1 MYHQTAEAARD
12 VAGATSNGQPHV
24 VQFYDSP
31 QFLFSSVANFIGAGL
46 CMGQPALIVA
56 RPENLIGFRD
66 ALHVSGIDVDAAIRS
81 GELGLFDAHEM
92 LASFMRGSFID
103 EDRLTENMSAAFK
116 QMQRGRRVV
125 IRAFGEMVDILVR
138 DGNEA
143 AAVQLEM
150 AWNRF
155 SLEFDCEVLCGYSI
169 NNFYTDTH
177 TRFLAQICEQHSQV
191 IPAESFSLLS
201 GESERTHK
209 VLELQH
215 RARVLEVEI
224 EHRKAI
230 ERALRDAMSELQR
243 AKDEAERANAAKSE
257 FLALISHE
265 LRTPLT
271 AIIGYE
277 ELIAQGVGGP
287 VTLQQNGF
295 LAGIRSGAS
304 HLLRL
309 VDQILTQS
317 RLNAGQAKLDMDRVD
332 AVTLVASCAA
342 LMEPVAESKKL
353 QFEVSLQRNVRID
366 TDAGKLQQIIL
377 NLLSN
382 ALKFTDRGRVSLSLT
397 ARGGF
402 AHIRVADTGVGIA
415 AKDLGR
421 IFEPFQQVDS
431 TPTRRHSGVGLGLS
445 VALDMATLLGGEIKA
460 SSTVG
465 RGSVFTLIL
474 PLVKPAAA
482 NA

>member
-1 MYHQTAEAARD
+1 VYHQTADSTRD
-12 VAGATSNGQPHV
+12 VAGSLSNGQLHA

-31 QFLFSSVANFIGAGL
+31 QFLYAAVANFVGAGL
-46 CMGQPALIVA
+46 CLGQPALIVA
-56 RPENLIGFRD
+56 RPENHKGFKD
-66 ALHVSGIDVDAAIRS
+66 ALDVSGIDVEAVLRS
-81 GELGLFDAHEM
+81 GDLVLCDAHEM
-92 LASFMRGSFID
+92 LASFMRGSQID
-103 EDRLTENMSAAFK
+103 EQRLAEQLTAAV
-116 QMQRGRRVV
+116 QHMLRGRAVV
-125 IRAFGEMVDILVR
+125 IRAFGEMVDILVQ

-143 AAVQLEM
+143 AAVQLES
-150 AWNRF
+150 AWNQVSQDF
-155 SLEFDCEVLCGYSI
+155 ECEVLCGYSI
-169 NNFYTDTH
+169 KNFYTDTH
-177 TRFLAQICEQHSQV
+177 TQFLAQICEQHSRV
-191 IPAESFSLLS
+191 TPAESFSLLT

-257 FLALISHE
+257 FLAVISHE

-317 RLNAGQAKLDMDRVD
+317 RLNAGKDRLNVDRVD
-332 AVTLVASCAA
+332 AVALVASCAA
-342 LMEPVAESKKL
+342 LMEPVAESKKIR
-353 QFEVSLQRNVRID
+353 FEVSLQRNVRCE

-382 ALKFTDRGRVSLSLT
+382 ALKFTDRGRVSVSLT
-397 ARGGF
+397 ARAGF
-402 AHIRVADTGVGIA
+402 AHFRVADTGMGIA

-431 TPTRRHSGVGLGLS
+431 TCSRRHSGVGLGLS
-445 VALDMATLLGGEIKA
+445 VALDLATLLGGDIKA

-465 RGSVFTLIL
+465 RGSIFTLVL
-474 PLVKPAAA
+474 PLAKPATSA
-482 NA
+482 